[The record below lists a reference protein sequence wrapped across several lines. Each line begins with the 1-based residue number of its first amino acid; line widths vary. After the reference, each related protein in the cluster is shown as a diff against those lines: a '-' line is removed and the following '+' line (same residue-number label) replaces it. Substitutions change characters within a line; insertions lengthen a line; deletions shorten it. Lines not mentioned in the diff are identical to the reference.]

1 MCVCVHRLHMFFP
14 FYLQGIQWDSVFKR
28 LIIPPFVPTV
38 KSEGDTSNYDYYP
51 EEMTEELGNLTRE
64 ERQMFAEF
72 DVILDRP
79 VTTI

>member
-1 MCVCVHRLHMFFP
+1 M
-14 FYLQGIQWDSVFKR
+14 
-28 LIIPPFVPTV
+28 PPFVPTV
-38 KSEGDTSNYDYYP
+38 KSDGDTSNYDFYP
-51 EEMTEELGNLTRE
+51 EEMTEELGNLTKE